1 MNNTR
6 KRKSLPS
13 ANILIVLACLVIL
26 VEGLKASAGFFV
38 PILLAFFIATVS
50 FPITNWLRVHGAPRF
65 FAVLVTVLVDFA
77 FLTGV
82 VIFGFTLISQLQ
94 EKWHTEYA
102 AYFSS
107 WATENSNLA
116 GERLESW
123 GVQGAKENFNSMVSE
138 KVADLD
144 YIALLNISKD
154 FLGEIAS
161 FLATSFIV
169 ILITVFM
176 LNEARMFARRFEAV
190 FEARGPN
197 FQRLMSAAR
206 DIQRYLGIK
215 TLVSIVTGVLAGL
228 TCKLMDL
235 DFALLWGILAFCLN
249 YIPAIG
255 SVVAGIPPVM
265 LALVTGD
272 SSDALWVATGYLLIN
287 MFLGNF
293 VEPMMLG
300 RRFGMST
307 LVVLL
312 SVLFWGWVWGP
323 AGMLLA
329 VPLTM
334 VIKVGLD
341 NSEDFRWISIAISK
355 EQKGS
360 AVDVK
365 IMKEGVKKTLADD
378 DGGIGAPNTTDS
390 SA

>member
-1 MNNTR
+1 MKNVE
-6 KRKSLPS
+6 KIKQKPS
-13 ANILIVLACLVIL
+13 VNILIVLACLVI
-26 VEGLKASAGFFV
+26 VIAGLKQSAGFFV

-50 FPITNWLRVHGAPRF
+50 FPITNWLRVQGVPRF

-82 VIFGFTLISQLQ
+82 VIFGVTLISQLQ
-94 EKWHTEYA
+94 EKWHSEYA
-102 AYFSS
+102 SSFST
-107 WATENSNLA
+107 WATEQSNLA

-123 GVQGAKENFNSMVSE
+123 GVKGAQENFNTMVGE

-144 YIALLNISKD
+144 YIALLNISKG

-161 FLATSFIV
+161 FLATAFII

-176 LNEARMFARRFEAV
+176 LNEARMFGRRFTAV
-190 FEARGPN
+190 FEARGPD
-197 FQRLMSAAR
+197 FQRLMSAAK

-215 TLVSIVTGVLAGL
+215 TLVSIVTGILAGL
-228 TCKLMDL
+228 LCKVMDL

-272 SSDALWVATGYLLIN
+272 TSDALWVATGYLLIN
-287 MFLGNF
+287 AFLGNF
-293 VEPMMLG
+293 VEPMLFG

-307 LVVLL
+307 LVVLI

-341 NSEDFRWISIAISK
+341 NSSDFRWISIAISK
-355 EQKGS
+355 EQTRS

-365 IMKEGVKKTLADD
+365 LMKEGVKKTLAED
-378 DGGIGAPNTTDS
+378 DGSSESGA
-390 SA
+390 SATS

>member
-1 MNNTR
+1 MNRFEKLRRT
-6 KRKSLPS
+6 SS
-13 ANILIVLACLVIL
+13 VNILIVLACLVI
-26 VEGLKASAGFFV
+26 VIAGLKQSSGFFV

-50 FPITNWLRVHGAPRF
+50 FPITNWLRLQGVPRF

-82 VIFGFTLISQLQ
+82 VIFGLTLISQLQ

-102 AYFSS
+102 SHFSL
-107 WATENSNLA
+107 WVREQSNLA

-123 GVQGAKENFNSMVSE
+123 GVKGAKENFNTIIGE
-138 KVADLD
+138 KMADLD
-144 YIALLNISKD
+144 YIALLNLSKG

-161 FLATSFIV
+161 FLATSFII

-176 LNEARMFARRFEAV
+176 LNEARMFARRFKAV
-190 FEARGPN
+190 FEAHGPN

-215 TLVSIVTGVLAGL
+215 TFVSIVTGIMAGGL
-228 TCKLMDL
+228 CMLMDL

-255 SVVAGIPPVM
+255 SVVAGIPPIM

-272 SSDALWVATGYLLIN
+272 SSDALWVAIGYLLIN
-287 MFLGNF
+287 TFLGNF
-293 VEPMMLG
+293 IEPMMLG

-307 LVVLL
+307 LVVLI

-341 NSEDFRWISIAISK
+341 NSEDFRWVSIAISK
-355 EQKGS
+355 EQNGS

-365 IMKEGVKKTLADD
+365 LMKEGVKKTLSED
-378 DGGIGAPNTTDS
+378 DGNSEANA
-390 SA
+390 SATS

>member
-50 FPITNWLRVHGAPRF
+50 FPITNWLRVHGVPRF

-102 AYFSS
+102 ANFSS

-123 GVQGAKENFNSMVSE
+123 GVQGAKENFNTMVGE

-176 LNEARMFARRFEAV
+176 LNEARMFAKRFEAV

-272 SSDALWVATGYLLIN
+272 TSDALWVATGYLLIN

-293 VEPMMLG
+293 IEPMMLG

-365 IMKEGVKKTLADD
+365 LMKEGVQKTLADD
-378 DGGIGAPNTTDS
+378 DAIGTPNTTDS